1 MVPCDSS
8 PVTRVSRSPL
18 PCEKRSAWGGGWGC
32 SMSFVRFVLLIRWKT
47 NLWSGVII
55 FFLLLCFFGSRH
67 IGIIGRGHD
76 LRLVEDLCMKQF
88 WSVFP
93 DGFLENF
100 TEVWSLFETFLGQR
114 ICSYV
119 GELESV
125 GQEWKHK
132 PRVQIKSSKKDSSSK
147 KNDPVLKKKWCN
159 DFRASEVRCY
169 LQFFQK
175 AFFI

>member
-1 MVPCDSS
+1 M
-8 PVTRVSRSPL
+8 
-18 PCEKRSAWGGGWGC
+18 
-32 SMSFVRFVLLIRWKT
+32 IRRYY
-47 NLWSGVII
+47 

-100 TEVWSLFETFLGQR
+100 TGVRSMFEIFFGQR
-114 ICSYV
+114 ICSYG

-125 GQEWKHK
+125 GQE
-132 PRVQIKSSKKDSSSK
+132 
-147 KNDPVLKKKWCN
+147 
-159 DFRASEVRCY
+159 
-169 LQFFQK
+169 
-175 AFFI
+175 